1 MGDSPL
7 ARTLFRTEARPV
19 PPTTVQPLP
28 SDAAMSAPMPV
39 TPIPQDQQEAAEVQ
53 ELRKDVASLSQQL
66 NTALAMLNSLSATA
80 AAAAESAQIAAAAAV
95 AAAATNTAPHNPALA
110 AADAEDAP
118 LDPLPAP
125 DAYGA
130 VPAPQGQ
137 LGPLTNGIPYGY
149 KENIAAGNT
158 VGFRLFQYTSQKLL
172 RRFQLEVTD
181 PLLYSTDRRRLTQ
194 IAMVYTRGASHRCR

>member
-19 PPTTVQPLP
+19 PPTAVQPLP
-28 SDAAMSAPMPV
+28 SDAAMHAPLPM

-66 NTALAMLNSLSATA
+66 NTALAMLNSLSATVA
-80 AAAAESAQIAAAAAV
+80 AATESAQIAAAAAV
-95 AAAATNTAPHNPALA
+95 AAAAANTAPHNPALA

-118 LDPLPAP
+118 LDPPAPAAAAETEDAPLTPLPAP

-137 LGPLTNGIPYGY
+137 HGPLTNG
-149 KENIAAGNT
+149 KHSCRDNMATNIATGNT
-158 VGFRLFQYTSQKLL
+158 VSFRLFQYTS
-172 RRFQLEVTD
+172 
-181 PLLYSTDRRRLTQ
+181 
-194 IAMVYTRGASHRCR
+194 